1 MARARN
7 APQRWLYGPGPDLLL
22 GCGLLY
28 AVFFAVFLA
37 VGPSLRAAQP
47 AILFPVLMLLLST
60 PHYGATLIRVYE
72 HAEDRHAYAF
82 FTVWVTIALCAVFA
96 AGVYVPWIGTAM
108 LTLYLTWSP
117 WHYTG
122 QNFGIAMMFLRR
134 REIAVP
140 QHARRWLHASF
151 VLSFLLLFFVMHG
164 REDPGAPLAS
174 QYANAGV
181 HLAYLGIPESITG
194 IAVPLL
200 AVAYGV
206 SLSGTAVSL
215 LRIASPRE
223 LLPVAALVLSQALW
237 FSIPEAARYWDLD
250 GGLEVLDIDHRTYY
264 FSWIV
269 FAHAIQYLWITAYY
283 ARAKRNDDRGL
294 RGEVSQ
300 FGKALLAGNAAWI
313 VPGLLL
319 TPDGIGALSYDVGL
333 GLLVASLVNLHHF
346 ILDGAIWKLRSSRVA
361 NVLIRSSA
369 AEDAA
374 PPGSTG
380 GRRAWTP
387 ALVWGATALLLLG
400 TAVELYDSQVA
411 LPRSLERGDHE
422 GARRSLDRMA
432 WLARDSPRSR
442 TTLGSQLY
450 TAGEAELALAELERS
465 VALQPGVDAYSGIG
479 RIHAD
484 AGRWDQ
490 AARAFDAALA
500 IAPDTA
506 PLQSVAGFAHLSK
519 GDDEA
524 ARVRFERALAIDPQE
539 QRARWGLS
547 ELERRGG

>member
-37 VGPSLRAAQP
+37 VGPSVRAAQP
-47 AILFPVLMLLLST
+47 GILFPLLMLLLST

-96 AGVYVPWIGTAM
+96 AGVYVPWVGTAM

-134 REIAVP
+134 REIDVP
-140 QHARRWLHASF
+140 PYARRWLHASF

-174 QYANAGV
+174 RYANANV
-181 HLAYLGIPESITG
+181 HLAYLGIPESITQV
-194 IAVPLL
+194 AVPLL
-200 AVAYGV
+200 ALAYLVSVA
-206 SLSGTAVSL
+206 GTAVSL
-215 LRIASPRE
+215 LRIAPARA

-237 FSIPEAARYWDLD
+237 FSIPEAAHYWNLD
-250 GGLEVLDIDHRTYY
+250 AGLEVLDIDHRTYY

-283 ARAKRNDDRGL
+283 ARAKRGAERGWQ
-294 RGEVSQ
+294 GEAGH
-300 FGKALLAGNAAWI
+300 FGKALLAGNAAWM
-313 VPGLLL
+313 VPALLL
-319 TPDGIGALSYDVGL
+319 TPDGIGALSYDIGL

-361 NVLIRSSA
+361 NVLIRSS
-369 AEDAA
+369 
-374 PPGSTG
+374 PPIEVATAGPLD
-380 GRRAWTP
+380 GRRAWGP
-387 ALVWGATALLLLG
+387 ALVWGIAALLLLG
-400 TAVELYDSQVA
+400 AAVELYDSQIA
-411 LPRSLERGDHE
+411 LPRSF
-422 GARRSLDRMA
+422 AREDYDAASRSLDRMA
-432 WLARDSPRSR
+432 WLAKDSPQAR
-442 TTLGSQLY
+442 TRIGRQLY
-450 TAGEAELALAELERS
+450 TAGQADLALAELERS
-465 VALQPGVDAYSGIG
+465 VALQPGVEAYSGIG

-484 AGRWDQ
+484 AGRWNE

-500 IAPDTA
+500 IDPETA
-506 PLQSVAGFAHLSK
+506 ALQSLAGLAHLSK
-519 GDDEA
+519 GDVDL
-524 ARVRFERALAIDPQE
+524 ARVRFERALAIDPEE
-539 QRARWGLS
+539 QRARWGLA